1 MLVPLPEGP
10 SSPCPALENSH
21 SHFIGP
27 THISPGCN
35 VTPSC
40 SLLNSWTHP
49 QRHTF
54 LLLPFLNHEGQPF
67 INKLHL
73 NTFWASVCLAQPAGC
88 QPPRAGPT
96 SGHLSRTC
104 MGPGTEHAP
113 GKWLMGLVNDQ
124 RALLGVGKKK
134 ACLLPGV
141 ECQEPLTGEHFRK
154 QQLSL
159 DSLCAQF
166 HLGR

>member
-1 MLVPLPEGP
+1 MVKLEKVPENHRPLLAFTHADPSAQGSFQSLPSLGKLP
-10 SSPCPALENSH
+10 LTLHRAY
-21 SHFIGP
+21 SHFPRLQCHTIMVPSQQLGP
-27 THISPGCN
+27 TLRG
-35 VTPSC
+35 T
-40 SLLNSWTHP
+40 L
-49 QRHTF
+49 F
-54 LLLPFLNHEGQPF
+54 LLLPFLSHEGQPF

-104 MGPGTEHAP
+104 MGPGTEHVP

-134 ACLLPGV
+134 ACLLPGQPV
-141 ECQEPLTGEHFRK
+141 
-154 QQLSL
+154 
-159 DSLCAQF
+159 
-166 HLGR
+166 